1 MSGFLKKLA
10 LIGANTT
17 QSGIVQ
23 LIDST
28 TSTSATLAPTANA
41 VTTAMKST
49 ASPAADTQI
58 VFNDGGTF
66 ANGDANLTWT
76 KGTATLLV
84 DGKVDITGTTLNST
98 ANVVFPSFTANTIK
112 VEVTGTSLNVTANV
126 TMPSFTANTIEVDVT
141 TTTFDVNANLAVH
154 STLTANSTV
163 LVATGTADAA
173 DTIYLREN
181 AGSSGKIRIHAD
193 QGTSKAEGAA
203 SVQLLSDVGGVGI
216 KSGIDS
222 ANGIHIISDGG
233 TAGTIMIHN
242 DQGTAVA
249 EGAAS
254 IEVISDV
261 GGIELKSS
269 LNAANAVNIIAD
281 GGTSETIEIHADQGT
296 GATSV
301 DIVSDAGG
309 VSILA
314 GSTTH
319 GVKIATGTSG
329 VPVTI
334 GHSTSEVTIKD
345 NLTVTGDFTVTGTT
359 TSGDATTT
367 VVKDKT
373 LVIGGTTN
381 VVSNNAFTAA
391 NPAVITAAAHGLA
404 DGNEIFVTA
413 IRSGSGVTNETVYTV
428 ANKTTNTFEIN
439 RDASGGGA
447 GYLDY
452 VGAVSDALIDDAGI
466 IIPGTT
472 AKSLLWDNTDTR
484 WEFSDDLLVTGN
496 TYTNYVVHEGDDN
509 NYLQFGTD
517 IQDFYTAG
525 TRRARVDAG
534 GNVVFGSSSATGDAA
549 VEIEGTANVQG
560 NFNATGTSFTV
571 TANTTLPSIVANT
584 TLVTLSP
591 TKVDFSG
598 TTLNATA
605 NVVIPSLTANTIKV
619 DITGTTLNSTANVVF
634 PSFAANSIEVDITGT
649 TFDIN
654 ANVDIDCTNV
664 DIDANLSV
672 HTTFFANST
681 AVGIANVTPTA
692 AVVQIGGRGVDDD
705 GKLFVGIDNFGS
717 DVKFFGAT
725 ASKYMLW
732 DASED
737 QLQIVGAGGITING
751 SGVASVGGSD
761 TQIQFN
767 DGGSTIGGD
776 AGLVFNK
783 TTDTLTTGQVTI
795 DKNHTAASA
804 ATVTGLHVDFDRTV
818 PGSGTATFTD
828 IGIDLDVNAAGLGT
842 TTTTGL
848 DVDVVG
854 ATSGTHTATGIN
866 IAVGSADTNY
876 ALITSGGN
884 VGIGNA
890 APVTTVHITGTD
902 AIVIPVGSTAQR
914 GTATAGGIRYNS
926 TLSSFEGYSG
936 SNWAGLGGLIDVDQ
950 DTKIIAETSA
960 GADNDDLDFYT
971 AGTQRMKID
980 ETGLV
985 TVGVND
991 AGYDVQL
998 FGHTALAYALYD
1010 ASEDK
1015 LVVRGPAGTG
1025 TAPAGVLRLE
1035 TAETTV
1041 VDADQLGR
1049 IEFIAPVEGS
1059 GSDAI
1064 LVGASIYAEADDT
1077 FAADNNATELVF
1089 ATGASGAAAE
1099 KVRITSDGKVG
1110 IGTASPVTDL
1120 TIEGPIT
1127 LKEQADADA
1136 DTAAYGQI
1144 WVNTATPNELYFTTD
1159 AGNDI
1164 QITSGSAIAAT
1175 PGGSDTQVQF
1185 NNSSTFGGHSGMTYA
1200 SGSGL
1205 LTVTALTE
1213 SSDIS
1218 LKENI
1223 TNYNSREA
1231 LQAVMSL
1238 QAHRYSFKESGI
1250 EEIGL
1255 IADEVE
1261 NILPEMVSV
1270 REMDNMKSLKYT
1282 KIVAVLTEAMK
1293 EQQDQIDDL
1302 KGELQKLKN

>member
-1 MSGFLKKLA
+1 MSGFLKKLS

-23 LIDST
+23 LVDST
-28 TSTSATLAPTANA
+28 SNTSATMAPTANA

-58 VFNDGGTF
+58 VFNDGGTY

-84 DGKVDITGTTLNST
+84 DGIVDITGTTLNST
-98 ANVVFPSFTANTIK
+98 ANVVFPSFTANTTK

-126 TMPSFTANTIEVDVT
+126 TMPSFMANTIEVDVT

-154 STLTANSTV
+154 STLTANSSA

-181 AGSSGKIRIHAD
+181 AGTSGTIRIHGD

-216 KSGIDS
+216 KSGINS
-222 ANGIHIISDGG
+222 ANAIQIISDGG
-233 TAGTIMIHN
+233 TSSTIMIHN

-249 EGAAS
+249 EGASS
-254 IEVISDV
+254 IEMISDV
-261 GGIELKSS
+261 GGIELKSG
-269 LNAANAVNIIAD
+269 LNAANSINIIAD

-334 GHSTSEVTIKD
+334 GHSTSEVTIQD

-391 NPAVITAAAHGLA
+391 DPAVVTSAAHGLA

-428 ANKTTNTFEIN
+428 ANKTTDTFELSGQ
-439 RDASGGGA
+439 DSSGGGA

-452 VGAVSDALIDDAGI
+452 VGAVSDALVDDAGI

-496 TYTNYVVHEGDDN
+496 TYTNYVVHEGDTN

-517 IQDFYTAG
+517 IQDFYTSG

-598 TTLNATA
+598 TTLNSTA

-649 TFDIN
+649 TLDIN
-654 ANVDIDCTNV
+654 ANVDIDCTDV

-672 HTTFFANST
+672 HTTFYANST

-692 AVVQIGGRGVDDD
+692 AVVQIGGGGVDDD
-705 GKLFVGIDNFGS
+705 GKLFVGVDNYGS

-737 QLQIVGAGGITING
+737 QLQVVGAGGILING

-761 TQIQFN
+761 THIQFN
-767 DGGSTIGGD
+767 DGGSVLNGD
-776 AGLVFNK
+776 AGLTYNK
-783 TTDTLTTGQVTI
+783 TTDTITTG
-795 DKNHTAASA
+795 
-804 ATVTGLHVDFDRTV
+804 
-818 PGSGTATFTD
+818 
-828 IGIDLDVNAAGLGT
+828 
-842 TTTTGL
+842 
-848 DVDVVG
+848 
-854 ATSGTHTATGIN
+854 
-866 IAVGSADTNY
+866 
-876 ALITSGGN
+876 N
-884 VGIGNA
+884 VI
-890 APVTTVHITGTD
+890 TTVLSTNTIGTYITGTTLNCTANVVMPSLTANTIKVEVTGTTLNCTANVVMPSLTANTIKVD
-902 AIVIPVGSTAQR
+902 VTGTTLNCTANIAFPSFTANTTKVEVTGTSLNVTANVTMPSLTANTIKVDVTGTTLNCTANIAFPSFTANTTKVEVTGTTLNCTANVVIPSMTANTIKVDVT
-914 GTATAGGIRYNS
+914 GTTLNCTANVVFPSFKANS
-926 TLSSFEGYSG
+926 TITELTSVA
-936 SNWAGLGGLIDVDQ
+936 NCAAGAVSAPGIYFNADVDTGFYQ
-950 DTKIIAETSA
+950 VAANRIAVAT
-960 GADNDDLDFYT
+960 G
-971 AGTQRMKID
+971 GT
-980 ETGLV
+980 
-985 TVGVND
+985 
-991 AGYDVQL
+991 
-998 FGHTALAYALYD
+998 
-1010 ASEDK
+1010 
-1015 LVVRGPAGTG
+1015 
-1025 TAPAGVLRLE
+1025 LRLE
-1035 TAETTV
+1035 AN
-1041 VDADQLGR
+1041 
-1049 IEFIAPVEGS
+1049 S
-1059 GSDAI
+1059 GG
-1064 LVGASIYAEADDT
+1064 V
-1077 FAADNNATELVF
+1077 
-1089 ATGASGAAAE
+1089 
-1099 KVRITSDGKVG
+1099 
-1110 IGTASPVTDL
+1110 
-1120 TIEGPIT
+1120 
-1127 LKEQADADA
+1127 
-1136 DTAAYGQI
+1136 
-1144 WVNTATPNELYFTTD
+1144 
-1159 AGNDI
+1159 
-1164 QITSGSAIAAT
+1164 
-1175 PGGSDTQVQF
+1175 
-1185 NNSSTFGGHSGMTYA
+1185 
-1200 SGSGL
+1200 
-1205 LTVTALTE
+1205 TVTALTE
-1213 SSDIS
+1213 SSLRELKTNIQDIDS
-1218 LKENI
+1218 SDALISVMKLK
-1223 TNYNSREA
+1223 
-1231 LQAVMSL
+1231 
-1238 QAHRYSFKESGI
+1238 AHKYDWAETGVS
-1250 EEIGL
+1250 EIGL
-1255 IADEVE
+1255 IADEVHE
-1261 NILPEMVSV
+1261 IVPEFVGYNDKNQPANLKYSKMVSLLI
-1270 REMDNMKSLKYT
+1270 EAT
-1282 KIVAVLTEAMK
+1282 KA
-1293 EQQDQIDDL
+1293 QQAQIDGL
-1302 KGELQKLKN
+1302 KDEVEKLKN

>member
-181 AGSSGKIRIHAD
+181 AGTSGKIRIHAD

-216 KSGIDS
+216 KSGINS
-222 ANGIHIISDGG
+222 ANGVHIISDGG

-242 DQGTAVA
+242 DQGTAA
-249 EGAAS
+249 TEGAAS

-319 GVKIATGTSG
+319 GVKIATGTTG

-334 GHSTSEVTIKD
+334 GHSTSEVTISD
-345 NLTVTGDFTVTGTT
+345 NLIVTGDFTVTGTT

-381 VVSNNAFTAA
+381 VVANSAFTAA
-391 NPAVITAAAHGLA
+391 NPAVVTSASHGLA
-404 DGNEIFVTA
+404 DGDEIFVTA

-428 ANKTTNTFEIN
+428 ANKTTNTFQLSGQ
-439 RDASGGGA
+439 DASSGVA
-447 GYLDY
+447 GTLDY
-452 VGAVSDALIDDAGI
+452 VGAVSDALVDDAGI
-466 IIPGTT
+466 LIPGTT
-472 AKSLLWDNTDTR
+472 VKSLLWDNSDTR

-496 TYTNYVVHEGDDN
+496 TYLNYLVHEGDDN

-525 TRRARVDAG
+525 GRRARIDAG

-560 NFNATGTSFTV
+560 NFSATGTTFTV

-584 TLVTLSP
+584 TVVTLSP
-591 TKVDFSG
+591 TTVDFSG
-598 TTLNATA
+598 TTLNSTA
-605 NVVIPSLTANTIKV
+605 NVVFPSLTANTIKV
-619 DITGTTLNSTANVVF
+619 DITGTTLNCTANVVF
-634 PSFAANSIEVDITGT
+634 PSFQANTIEVDIAGT
-649 TFDIN
+649 LFDIS

-672 HTTFFANST
+672 HTTFYANST

-705 GKLFVGIDNFGS
+705 GKLYVGVDNYGS

-732 DASED
+732 DASAD
-737 QLQIVGAGGITING
+737 QLQVVGAGGITING
-751 SGVASVGGSD
+751 SGVASVGGTD
-761 TQIQFN
+761 TQVQFN

-783 TTDTLTTGQVTI
+783 TTDTLTAGQITI
-795 DKNHTAASA
+795 DKNHTAATA
-804 ATVTGLHVDFDRTV
+804 ASVTGLHVDFDRTV

-828 IGIDLDVNAAGLGT
+828 IGIDLDVNSAGLGT

-854 ATSGTHTATGIN
+854 ATTGTHTATGIN

-884 VGIGNA
+884 VGIGVATPGA
-890 APVTTVHITGTD
+890 ALDVQG
-902 AIVIPVGSTAQR
+902 PVGS
-914 GTATAGGIRYNS
+914 GTAS
-926 TLSSFEGYSG
+926 
-936 SNWAGLGGLIDVDQ
+936 
-950 DTKIIAETSA
+950 
-960 GADNDDLDFYT
+960 
-971 AGTQRMKID
+971 
-980 ETGLV
+980 
-985 TVGVND
+985 
-991 AGYDVQL
+991 
-998 FGHTALAYALYD
+998 
-1010 ASEDK
+1010 
-1015 LVVRGPAGTG
+1015 
-1025 TAPAGVLRLE
+1025 AGVLRLS

-1059 GSDAI
+1059 GTDAI

-1089 ATGASGAAAE
+1089 ATGASAAAAE

-1110 IGTASPVTDL
+1110 IGTATPVTDL

-1185 NNSSTFGGHSGMTYA
+1185 NSSSTFGGHSGMTYV
-1200 SGSGL
+1200 SGTGL

-1223 TNYNSREA
+1223 TNYNSQEA

-1238 QAHRYSFKESGI
+1238 QAHRYSFKESGVK
-1250 EEIGL
+1250 EIGL

-1261 NILPEMVSV
+1261 NILPELVSV

-1282 KIVAVLTEAMK
+1282 KLVAVLTEAMK

-1302 KGELQKLKN
+1302 RGELQKLKN